1 MILAKRVFLF
11 VGHDR
16 LAHQLLTELP
26 KNPKNLIITL
36 DTSSNARRVFRLLLN
51 RVLSIRMLTAM
62 AWAQWRRPKVTLTHN
77 YSFIRSNH
85 ELRDHL
91 RREAVD
97 TVLLFRAGLIIN
109 KACLALEIDF
119 LNVHCGELP
128 QYGGIGSTYRALKNQ
143 HHHQR
148 ATLHHLTERI
158 DDGQVVDTEPYL
170 LSPSNSYKANEDLAY
185 AAGIKLTLR
194 TLRRLGAIP

>member
-1 MILAKRVFLF
+1 MLLF

-16 LAHQLLTELP
+16 LAHQLLAELP

-36 DTSSNARRVFRLLLN
+36 DNSSNPGRVFRLLLN
-51 RVLSIRMLTAM
+51 RVISIRVLTAM
-62 AWAQWRRPKVTLTHN
+62 AWAQWRRPKVTLTRH
-77 YSFIRSNH
+77 YSFIRSNR
-85 ELRDHL
+85 ELLDHL

-97 TVLLFRAGLIIN
+97 TVLLFRAGLIVN
-109 KACLALEIDF
+109 KKCLALGIDF
-119 LNVHCGELP
+119 LNVHCAELP
-128 QYGGIGSTYRALKNQ
+128 QYGGIGSIYRALKNQ
-143 HHHQR
+143 HYDQC
-148 ATLHHLTERI
+148 ATLHRLTERI

-170 LSPSNSYKANEDLAY
+170 LSQSTSYKVNEDLAY